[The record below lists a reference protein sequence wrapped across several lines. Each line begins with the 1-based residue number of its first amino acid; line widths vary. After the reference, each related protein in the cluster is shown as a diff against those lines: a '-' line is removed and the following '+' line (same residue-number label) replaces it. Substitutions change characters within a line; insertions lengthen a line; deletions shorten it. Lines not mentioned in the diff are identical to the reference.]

1 MAHEYS
7 IELLYHFI
15 CDDCK
20 NWWSYALTPTHLDQP
35 LKLPED
41 DIVYCYH
48 CGHKATMK
56 VKDGLSFRSIVYGDE

>member
-15 CDDCK
+15 CGNCK
-20 NWWSYALTPTHLDQP
+20 NWWSYALTPTRLEQS

-41 DIVYCYH
+41 DIVFCCH

-56 VKDGLSFRSIVYGDE
+56 VKDGFIIYDDE